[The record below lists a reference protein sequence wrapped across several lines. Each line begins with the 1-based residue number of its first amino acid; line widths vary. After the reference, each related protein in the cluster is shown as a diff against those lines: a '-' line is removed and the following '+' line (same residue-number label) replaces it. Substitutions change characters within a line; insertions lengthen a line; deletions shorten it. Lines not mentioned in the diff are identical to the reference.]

1 MSRIHFHR
9 EATHLILT
17 GKTFDAKEAIKSLG
31 GRWNP
36 LRRVWTLP
44 LEADTDEVR
53 VHLGAWTRSEEEDA
67 KEAMKAAAAAAV
79 AAVEE
84 VMATQRAKAAKAAAN
99 LAAKNKRKAEAE
111 KERVRLCVES
121 GNYSWICCENC
132 EVVDWAK
139 RHTSCRVH
147 AHWDGQSWCTFRIN
161 GVLYTGN

>member
-36 LRRVWTLP
+36 ARRVWTLP

-53 VHLGAWTRSEEEDA
+53 VHLGAWTISEEEDA
-67 KEAMKAAAAAAV
+67 EDAMKAAAAAAV

-84 VMATQRAKAAKAAAN
+84 VMATQRAKAA
-99 LAAKNKRKAEAE
+99 AKHERKAKAE
-111 KERVRLCVES
+111 KERVRLCAES
-121 GNYSWICCENC
+121 GNYNWICCENC

-161 GVLYTGN
+161 GSLYTGN